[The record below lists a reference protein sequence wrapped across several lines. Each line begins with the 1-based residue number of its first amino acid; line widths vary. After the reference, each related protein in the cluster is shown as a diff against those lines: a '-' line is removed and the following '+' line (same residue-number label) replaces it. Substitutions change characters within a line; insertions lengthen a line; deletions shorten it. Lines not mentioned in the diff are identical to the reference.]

1 MDRRELAKALMS
13 CGCVRVGTHRLSS
26 GGLSPYYLD
35 LRRLPSFPRVFEGVV
50 EAYLELLRREGASFE
65 RVLGVPTAGIPLG
78 VLVAHKLGKPF
89 LYLRRETKDHGT
101 GHLLEGELGK
111 GERVLLVDDVAT
123 TGGSL
128 RWAAGVVREEG
139 GRVEEAAVLV
149 DREEGAREL
158 LGREGIRLLSVMTA
172 RELLQELY
180 NMGSLSEEE
189 YGEIMRYLEG
199 RKHV

>member
-35 LRRLPSFPRVFEGVV
+35 LRRLPSFPRVFEEVV

-101 GHLLEGELGK
+101 GRLLEG
-111 GERVLLVDDVAT
+111 
-123 TGGSL
+123 
-128 RWAAGVVREEG
+128 AAGVVREEG

>member
-1 MDRRELAKALMS
+1 VDKGALARALMS

-50 EAYLELLRREGASFE
+50 EAYLELLGREGVSFE

-78 VLVAHKLGKPF
+78 VLVAHKLEKPF
-89 LYLRRETKDHGT
+89 LYLRRESKEHGT
-101 GHLLEGELGK
+101 RRLLEGELEE
-111 GERVLLVDDVAT
+111 GEKVLLVDDVAT

-149 DREEGAREL
+149 DRGEGAGEL
-158 LGREGIRLLSVMTA
+158 LKREGIRLLSVMTA

-180 NMGSLSEEE
+180 NAGSLTEEK

-199 RKHV
+199 GRHV